1 MKKYRIILLI
11 TFTLLLCA
19 CNNTQEYKV
28 GDEITLKGTISID
41 ETIED
46 GQTSKISTLNL
57 DEPIIIDGTSIKK
70 IELSYDKS
78 LKEGSEVEIKGTV
91 ESNSES
97 TGISYALE
105 VIDIDNLLSYVNTYS
120 NDDFTMTIPKEIVKI
135 STVKE
140 ITDGFI
146 IYSSSDMEEEN
157 EVFRIIS
164 VTRDY
169 FNTLTQSNTN
179 SIEKITSD
187 SEKVIAIIYSTNS
200 SEEYTSEY
208 EQIVNQ
214 INNIKDSIKI
224 K

>member
-1 MKKYRIILLI
+1 MKKFRILFLITIMILL
-11 TFTLLLCA
+11 CG
-19 CNNTQEYKV
+19 CNSTKEYKV
-28 GDEITLKGTISID
+28 GDEITLKGTISIN
-41 ETIED
+41 EVVED
-46 GQTSKISTLNL
+46 GQTSKVSTLEL
-57 DEPIIIDGTSIKK
+57 DEPIIIDGTNIKK

-78 LKEGSEVEIKGTV
+78 LKDGSEVEIKGTV

-97 TGISYALE
+97 TDISYALE

-120 NDDFTMTIPKEIVKI
+120 NDDFTMTIPKDIIKI
-135 STVKE
+135 CSLKQ
-140 ITDGFI
+140 IDNGFI
-146 IYSSSDMEEEN
+146 VYSSSDMTEES

-169 FNTLTQSNTN
+169 FNTLTQSNTS

-187 SEKVIAIIYSTNS
+187 SEKVIIIIYSTSS
-200 SEEYTSEY
+200 SEEYSSEY